1 MSEITKPIMLD
12 ETGQSIKTQL
22 AANNP
27 SSQLTAIAQSLAQ
40 IATSSNAA
48 QTLAQLAKTIA
59 DEANSIAK
67 GATVAQVFD
76 TEALMNAWI
85 KNSANKGKLK
95 VGDNLYIKAVDVPDY
110 WVSAVLQ
117 TPNASGAYYEVS
129 QLETGKVDLNDVVS
143 ASSDED
149 TTINYAYGQHGNV
162 SKRISAA
169 NLASVVAGVN
179 CPVMPR
185 SFNSNWDI
193 NDMIGYT
200 FNGIYFI
207 SSNAKGTLPS
217 GFDKGVFVCI
227 APKDVGWQAN
237 STIQILANGGIAAAA
252 KIYIRTNWAST
263 FSPWKEF

>member
-12 ETGQSIKTQL
+12 ETGQSIKAQL

-27 SSQLTAIAQSLAQ
+27 SSQLTAIAQNLAL
-40 IATSSNAA
+40 IAQSSNAA

-76 TEALMNAWI
+76 TEALMTAWI

-117 TPNASGAYYEVS
+117 NPNSIGAYYEVS
-129 QLETGKVDLNDVVS
+129 KLETGKVDLNDVVS
-143 ASSDED
+143 ASSDTD
-149 TTINYAYGQHGNV
+149 TTIDYAYGQHGNV

-169 NLASVVAGVN
+169 NLASVVAENITKNYSGDLNDLKDTGLYWASSISAGNNNPSGDWGYVRVSN
-179 CPVMPR
+179 IPKAHNGNRYVLQEFINDGGTKYYIR
-185 SFNSNWDI
+185 SFYGGSWHNWTVI
-193 NDMIGYT
+193 K
-200 FNGIYFI
+200 
-207 SSNAKGTLPS
+207 S
-217 GFDKGVFVCI
+217 
-227 APKDVGWQAN
+227 
-237 STIQILANGGIAAAA
+237 
-252 KIYIRTNWAST
+252 
-263 FSPWKEF
+263 